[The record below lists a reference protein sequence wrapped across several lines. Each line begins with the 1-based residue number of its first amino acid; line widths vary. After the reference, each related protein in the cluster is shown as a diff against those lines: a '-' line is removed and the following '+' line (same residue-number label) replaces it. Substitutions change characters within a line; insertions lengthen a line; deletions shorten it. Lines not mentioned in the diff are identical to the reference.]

1 MIYLYV
7 LLLRIIAY
15 LEGPAKIILFIIV
28 FGIIGWSVI
37 KRTKFA
43 DINKVSKVKLY
54 SFLTVI
60 IILIHG
66 FIFGVIYLRDFA
78 VLLTYWVWFV
88 FTYTYLKDK
97 TIEEGLKYIF
107 YSFLIFN
114 VANYLFFELY
124 YADQKLGINS
134 ILGVFGVFG
143 YRIYFPLASG
153 ANVFTFQVA
162 VNALISLHFI
172 KNKSRNI
179 LYIAVYWFYLFILVL
194 ADSRLIL
201 VTTIFFSITYW
212 FSFKTI
218 IIFFKQYWYILSI
231 FIVAF
236 LFVFYNSSLFD
247 GFKRANEKTGN
258 AISRLEI
265 WGYAIDV
272 LISDFRIIL
281 GHGLNGLEMGLDEAL
296 KAKFETQSLQTSH
309 NFIIQNII
317 DFGLVGLV
325 IILFYIFKLVNM
337 LIKLKSQIIT
347 TIVVMFLLIG
357 TTESIPTFYSF
368 EPTIFMIALLSIILV
383 HYERKITRHP

>member
-15 LEGPAKIILFIIV
+15 LEGPAKIILFVIV

-37 KRTKFA
+37 KRTKFG

-78 VLLTYWVWFV
+78 VLMTYWVWFV
-88 FTYTYLKDK
+88 FTYTYLKNK
-97 TIEEGLKYIF
+97 TIEEALKYVF

-124 YADQKLGINS
+124 YADQKFGINS

-153 ANVFTFQVA
+153 ANVFTFQVG
-162 VNALISLHFI
+162 VNALISLYFI
-172 KNKSRNI
+172 KYKSRNI
-179 LYIAVYWFYLFILVL
+179 LYIAVYWFYLFVLVL

-201 VTTIFFSITYW
+201 VMTIFFSITYW

-218 IIFFKQYWYILSI
+218 IAFFKKYWYVLSI

-236 LFVFYNSSLFD
+236 LFIFYNSSLFD
-247 GFKRANEKTGN
+247 GFKRANEKTGLS
-258 AISRLEI
+258 ISRLEI

-281 GHGLNGLEMGLDEAL
+281 GHGLNGLEMGLDETL
-296 KAKFETQSLQTSH
+296 KAKFETQNLQTSH

-368 EPTIFMIALLSIILV
+368 EPTIFMIALISIILV
-383 HYERKITRHP
+383 NYERKIIRHP

>member
-37 KRTKFA
+37 KRTKFG

-54 SFLTVI
+54 SFLIVI
-60 IILIHG
+60 FILIHG
-66 FIFGVIYLRDFA
+66 LIFGVIYLRDFA
-78 VLLTYWVWFV
+78 VLMTYWVWFV
-88 FTYTYLKDK
+88 FTYTYLRDK

-134 ILGVFGVFG
+134 ILEVFGVFG

-153 ANVFTFQVA
+153 ANVFTFQVG
-162 VNALISLHFI
+162 VNALISLYFI

-179 LYIAVYWFYLFILVL
+179 LYIVVYWFYLFILVL

-201 VTTIFFSITYW
+201 VTTLFFSITYW

-218 IIFFKQYWYILSI
+218 IVFFKKYWYILSI

-236 LFVFYNSSLFD
+236 LFVFYNYSLFD
-247 GFKRANEKTGN
+247 EFKRANEKTGK

-272 LISDFRIIL
+272 LTGDLRIIF
-281 GHGLNGLEMGLDEAL
+281 GHGLNGLEQGLDESL
-296 KAKFETQSLQTSH
+296 KAKFKTQNLQTSH

-317 DFGLVGLV
+317 DFGLVGLL
-325 IILFYIFKLVNM
+325 IILFYVFKLVNM

-368 EPTIFMIALLSIILV
+368 EPTIFMIALISIILV

>member
-15 LEGPAKIILFIIV
+15 LEGPAKIILFVIV

-37 KRTKFA
+37 KRTKFG

-78 VLLTYWVWFV
+78 VLMTYWVWFV

-97 TIEEGLKYIF
+97 TIEEALKYVF

-124 YADQKLGINS
+124 YADQKFGINS

-153 ANVFTFQVA
+153 ANVFTFQVG
-162 VNALISLHFI
+162 VNALISLYFI
-172 KNKSRNI
+172 KYKSRNI
-179 LYIAVYWFYLFILVL
+179 LYIAVYWFYLFVLVL

-201 VTTIFFSITYW
+201 VMTIFFSITYW

-218 IIFFKQYWYILSI
+218 IAFFKKYWYVLSI

-236 LFVFYNSSLFD
+236 LFIFYNSSLFD
-247 GFKRANEKTGN
+247 GFKRANEKTGLS
-258 AISRLEI
+258 ISRLEI

-281 GHGLNGLEMGLDEAL
+281 GHGLNGLEMGLDETL
-296 KAKFETQSLQTSH
+296 KAKFETQNLQTSH

-368 EPTIFMIALLSIILV
+368 EPTIFMIALISIILV
-383 HYERKITRHP
+383 NYERKIIRHP